1 MLIAPNK
8 ACPAR
13 FSGLIDAFPPIC
25 QQGFCLIWEHYEA
38 PQLQNMELPLRI
50 ALYQPDIAGNVG
62 TILRLAACLNVPCD
76 IIEPCGFP
84 FSDKALKRAGMDYA
98 VAANVA
104 RHIDWNTFRAARP
117 ARLVLMTSKGS
128 ASLFDAEFRP
138 GDIILMGSESAG
150 VPDDVHAAA
159 DLRIRIPM
167 AAGFRSLNVA
177 VAAGI
182 ALSEALRQT
191 GQLPKDG

>member
-1 MLIAPNK
+1 
-8 ACPAR
+8 
-13 FSGLIDAFPPIC
+13 
-25 QQGFCLIWEHYEA
+25 
-38 PQLQNMELPLRI
+38 MELPLRI

-62 TILRLAACLNVPCD
+62 TILRLAVCLNVPCD

-98 VAANVA
+98 VAANVQ
-104 RHIDWNTFRAARP
+104 RHADWSEFRKATTGQ
-117 ARLVLMTSKGS
+117 RLVLMTSKGS
-128 ASLFDAEFRP
+128 TSLFDAEFRP
-138 GDIILMGSESAG
+138 DDILLMGSEGAG
-150 VPDDVHAAA
+150 VPDNIHAVA

-167 AAGFRSLNVA
+167 VTGFRSLNVA

-191 GQLPKDG
+191 GQLPAGE

>member
-1 MLIAPNK
+1 
-8 ACPAR
+8 
-13 FSGLIDAFPPIC
+13 
-25 QQGFCLIWEHYEA
+25 
-38 PQLQNMELPLRI
+38 LQKTEPPLRI

-62 TILRLAACLNVPCD
+62 TILRLSACLAVPCD

-98 VAANVA
+98 SAASIT
-104 RHIDWNTFRAARP
+104 RHPDWNGFESSASATAS
-117 ARLVLMTSKGS
+117 RLVLMTSKG
-128 ASLFDAEFRP
+128 ATSLYETAFEP
-138 GDIILMGSESAG
+138 GDILLMGSESSG
-150 VPDDVHAAA
+150 VPDAIHDRA

-182 ALSEALRQT
+182 ALGEALRQT
-191 GQLPKDG
+191 AQLPME

>member
-1 MLIAPNK
+1 
-8 ACPAR
+8 
-13 FSGLIDAFPPIC
+13 
-25 QQGFCLIWEHYEA
+25 
-38 PQLQNMELPLRI
+38 MELSLRI

-62 TILRLAACLNVPCD
+62 TILRLAACLDVPCD

-98 VAANVA
+98 VAANVT
-104 RHIDWNTFRAARP
+104 RHMDWDAFHSASAG
-117 ARLVLMTSKGS
+117 RLVLMTSKGS
-128 ASLFDAEFRP
+128 VSLFDAQFQP
-138 GDIILMGSESAG
+138 DDILLMGSEGAG
-150 VPDDVHAAA
+150 VPDNVHAAA

>member
-1 MLIAPNK
+1 
-8 ACPAR
+8 
-13 FSGLIDAFPPIC
+13 
-25 QQGFCLIWEHYEA
+25 
-38 PQLQNMELPLRI
+38 MELSLRI

-62 TILRLAACLNVPCD
+62 TILRLAACLDVPCD

-98 VAANVA
+98 VAANVT
-104 RHIDWNTFRAARP
+104 RHMDWDAFHSASAG
-117 ARLVLMTSKGS
+117 RLVLMTSKGS
-128 ASLFDAEFRP
+128 VSLFHAQFQPD
-138 GDIILMGSESAG
+138 DILLMGSEGAG
-150 VPDDVHAAA
+150 VPDNVHAAA

>member
-1 MLIAPNK
+1 M
-8 ACPAR
+8 
-13 FSGLIDAFPPIC
+13 
-25 QQGFCLIWEHYEA
+25 
-38 PQLQNMELPLRI
+38 RI
-50 ALYQPDIAGNVG
+50 ALHQPDIAGNVG

-104 RHIDWNTFRAARP
+104 RHADWASFHSTTHP
-117 ARLVLMTSKGS
+117 QRLVLMTSKGS
-128 ASLFDAEFRP
+128 IPLYDAAFQP
-138 GDIILMGSESAG
+138 DDIVLMGSEGAG
-150 VPDDVHAAA
+150 APESIHAAA
-159 DLRIRIPM
+159 ALRIRIPM

-182 ALSEALRQT
+182 ALGEALRQT
-191 GQLPKDG
+191 GQWPMDCQRMENP